1 MAIALYKSL
10 LDCEK
15 KRIIRMAT
23 SGQVRN
29 ELDDNVEATKHT
41 LSDNQKVSQSNVEQ
55 DEVIMHDIGS
65 DNKQKDNHIKRKGR
79 KEAVERLTPL
89 QKQCLESL
97 VLTCTSDHNVNTA
110 VEQPGKLH
118 LEKAQ
123 NLEIS
128 GNVAVSPFLQQ
139 RLSKNSQSVF
149 IQEENMI
156 AQVFSILDALALKQV
171 LLVMANYFPRTLE
184 MLVMN
189 KLSPLAA
196 EVLTCKFDEMD
207 SAFSESEQGEFYKT
221 FYSVFEDSKLAMS
234 ALLDGKEA
242 FSAVA
247 LKSVLE
253 GYLGMAV

>member
-1 MAIALYKSL
+1 
-10 LDCEK
+10 
-15 KRIIRMAT
+15 MAT

-29 ELDDNVEATKHT
+29 ELDDVEATKHT
-41 LSDNQKVSQSNVEQ
+41 LSDNQNVPQSNVEQ
-55 DEVIMHDIGS
+55 DEVIMYDIGS

-79 KEAVERLTPL
+79 KDAVELLTPL
-89 QKQCLESL
+89 QKQCLQSL
-97 VLTCTSDHNVNTA
+97 VLTCTTDHNVNTA
-110 VEQPGKLH
+110 AVEPPGKLG
-118 LEKAQ
+118 LESTQ

-171 LLVMANYFPRTLE
+171 LLVMVNYFPRTLE

-207 SAFSESEQGEFYKT
+207 SASSESEQGEFYKT